1 MANFDDIEYLFK
13 ENYARMHCLAA
24 MILHDSDTAHDIVH
38 DVFVSILAQET
49 EISYDTAY
57 LMRSVRNRCMNRLK
71 AIDVRNRFREFYL
84 IENEEFDHLSD
95 WPDEEL
101 LEQVENCE
109 SFLSNR
115 CAEVFKLRFQT
126 DMSAKEIS
134 KKLGIGERIV
144 YKHLQHALQI
154 LKQKLNG

>member
-1 MANFDDIEYLFK
+1 MTHYDDIEYLFK

-24 MILHDSDTAHDIVH
+24 MILHDSDSAHDIVH
-38 DVFVSILAQET
+38 DVFVSILGQET
-49 EISYDTAY
+49 DISFDTPY

-71 AIDVRNRFREFYL
+71 AIDVRNRFRELYI
-84 IENEEFDHLSD
+84 IENEEVDYLSD

-101 LEQVENCE
+101 LAQIENCE
-109 SFLSNR
+109 SFLSTR
-115 CAEVFKLRFQT
+115 CAEIFKLRFQT
-126 DMSAKEIS
+126 GLSAKEIS
-134 KKLGIGERIV
+134 HKLGIGERIV